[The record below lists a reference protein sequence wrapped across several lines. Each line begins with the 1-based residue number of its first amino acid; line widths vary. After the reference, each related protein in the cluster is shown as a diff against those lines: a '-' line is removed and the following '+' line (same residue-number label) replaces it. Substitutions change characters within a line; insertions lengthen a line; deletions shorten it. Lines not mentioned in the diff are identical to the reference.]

1 MSSIDKDPKSKV
13 SKPSDKKFLLGFKD
27 GLVPAENWL
36 IARIVG
42 KKIRGG
48 K

>member
-1 MSSIDKDPKSKV
+1 MSGIDKDKKSKV
-13 SKPSDKKFLLGFKD
+13 SKPSDTKFLLGFKD
-27 GLVPAENWL
+27 GFIPAESWL

-42 KKIRGG
+42 KKIRRG